1 MKYTRISQHDVFFVN
16 ITSGEKYLQLWEFLQ
31 SGGWK
36 GLNPESFEFNNLK
49 GVLKRNEWK
58 AVLGDIIPIYPGM
71 IWDENTRTITDPVYV
86 PKKLKPRMDAML
98 NAAEAFFKKYEGKKI
113 GVQLSGGLDSS
124 IIIGLL
130 RYLDIPF
137 YLIGMFTT
145 RYEFRTER
153 YIQQKLQEWTDHSVL
168 IDYEQHLP
176 MNHLDDVPPFQHPD
190 LLALNYGSESA
201 MAKESQKQGVQ
212 VLLTGDGGDNLFA
225 EPIPVNHHECAW
237 LPQVFSDSWSANIV
251 YAPSGVELV
260 PFYADPGIMDA
271 VYNLRLGQGEDNAK
285 LWARKFFKDFLPSEL
300 VNYTYCADFWGL
312 YIDGLQQAI
321 STVKKLFQTAHE
333 LTGHHCFSKSAA
345 KELLGQDLLHAKKE
359 MYQVIEARTAMAL
372 WLNVLNQND
381 LLGV

>member
-1 MKYTRISQHDVFFVN
+1 MKEKNISQPDVFFVN
-16 ITSGEKYLQLWEFLQ
+16 HITGERYEQLWDILKT
-31 SGGWK
+31 GDWK
-36 GLNPESFEFNNLK
+36 NIKPENFEFNNLK
-49 GVLKRNEWK
+49 GVLKRIEWK
-58 AVLGDIIPIYPGM
+58 PVLGDIIPIYPGM
-71 IWDENTRTITDPVYV
+71 IWDENKRCITDPAYI
-86 PKKLKPRMDAML
+86 PKKQKRGMDVLL
-98 NAAEAFFKKYEGKKI
+98 NAAEAFFKKFEEKRI

-137 YLIGMFTT
+137 HLIGMSTT

-153 YIQQKLQEWTDHSVL
+153 YIQQKLQEWTDYSVL

-176 MNHLDDVPPFQHPD
+176 MSHLDDVPPFQHPD

-201 MAKESQKQGVQ
+201 MAKEAQKQGVE

-225 EPIPVNHHECAW
+225 ESIPVNHHECTW
-237 LPQVFSDSWSANIV
+237 LPQVFSDSWPADIV
-251 YAPSGVELV
+251 YAPFGVELV

-321 STVKKLFQTAHE
+321 PTVKKLFHAAHE
-333 LTGHHCFSKSAA
+333 LSGHQCFSEAA
-345 KELLGQDLLHAKKE
+345 VKELLGQDLLHAKKE

-372 WLNVLNQND
+372 WLCILNKND
-381 LLGV
+381 LLGL